1 MKNKTTYDVIVI
13 GGSYAGLS
21 AAMTLG
27 RSLRKVLIIDGGKP
41 CNRQTPHSH
50 NFLTRDGERPADIS
64 RKALEE
70 VLAYPTV
77 HLHAG
82 LAVGV
87 VKSTLGFSVETA
99 DASVFT
105 ARRVLFSTGLA
116 DQFPEI
122 DGFAAC
128 WGISVLH
135 CPYCHGYEV
144 RNQKLA
150 LVANG
155 DAAFE
160 FCKLISNWSKDLTL
174 LTNGASSLTTEQIRI
189 LTSKQINIVEK
200 EITAFVHDQGYIQE
214 IIFNDHSSQGV
225 QAVFA
230 RAGFVQHSSLPA
242 QLGCEINENGFITV
256 DDFQKTSVPGIYAA
270 GDNTNMLRTVSSA
283 VAAGTRAG
291 AFINKEL
298 IDEDF

>member
-1 MKNKTTYDVIVI
+1 MKNKYTYDVIVI

-21 AAMTLG
+21 AAMALG

-50 NFLTRDGERPADIS
+50 NFLTRDGERPTDIS

-70 VLAYPTV
+70 VLMYPTV
-77 HLHAG
+77 HMHAG

-87 VKSTLGFSVETA
+87 EKNTLGFSVETG
-99 DASVFT
+99 DATVFT
-105 ARRVLFSTGLA
+105 GRRVLFATGLA

-122 DGFAAC
+122 DGFAPC

-144 RNQKLA
+144 RDQTLA

-174 LTNGASSLTTEQIRI
+174 LTNGTSSLTEEQTGI
-189 LTSKQINIVEK
+189 LRSKQINIVEK
-200 EITAFVHDQGYIQE
+200 EIAAFVHEQGHIQK
-214 IIFNDHSSQGV
+214 IVFNDQSSQAV
-225 QAVFA
+225 KAVFA
-230 RAGFVQHSSLPA
+230 RTGFTQHSDLPA
-242 QLGCEINENGFITV
+242 QLGCEINRNGFIQV
-256 DDFQKTSVPGIYAA
+256 DDFQKTSIPGVYAA
-270 GDNTNMLRTVSSA
+270 GDNTNMLRSVSSA